1 MKVAIL
7 AGGLGTRLGE
17 ETSIRPKPM
26 VEIGGR
32 PILWHIMK
40 IYSHYGFNE
49 LVILTGYKSEY
60 IKNYFLNYYALM
72 SDFTIN
78 LSSNELTIHKNISEP
93 WKISVIDTG
102 KDTLTGGRLRRAK
115 KFLQDETFMLT
126 YGDGVSNVNIEALVN
141 YHKQKGKIASL
152 TAVQPQGRFGVLDI
166 DANDSIVSFQEKPKN
181 ENSAWINGGFF
192 VLEPEVFD
200 YIDDDDNCIL
210 EKDTLVKLASSGELT
225 AYKHHGFWHPMD
237 MLKDKLELNK
247 LWNENRAPWKVW

>member
-49 LVILTGYKSEY
+49 FVILTGYKSEY

-210 EKDTLVKLASSGELT
+210 EKDTLVKLASAGELT